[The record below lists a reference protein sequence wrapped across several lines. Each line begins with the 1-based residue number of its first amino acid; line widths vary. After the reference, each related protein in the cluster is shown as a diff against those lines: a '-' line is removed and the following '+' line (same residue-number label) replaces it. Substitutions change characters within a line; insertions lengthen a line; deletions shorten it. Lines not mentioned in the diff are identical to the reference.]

1 MAINNFQFPGV
12 ELTQEFVEA
21 PVTGVSQLGVAVVG
35 EQFYLVEPDVS
46 DTAATV
52 SVEFGTAATNIGK
65 ASLVNLDQDATL
77 ADDGAAVVV
86 IGGTFANYEA
96 NNSNSTIKITGSTV
110 ATDKK
115 KATIHLNSKVSG
127 TAAAA
132 NAFGTAIPA
141 IGDVVE
147 VTAGTTTTVGAI
159 TSIIDETNHDTVVVT
174 TGSTIGGTTI
184 TNLTFDVVATAP
196 IEGVTV
202 TGGTAITVP
211 ANATAKFSGKTT
223 PVAIKAGTYSCA
235 VGFKTVVAGTDD
247 ESYQNKI
254 GVVGSL
260 SEIRSI
266 FGAISVAN
274 PMALALALALRAA
287 KGNVVYFTAVTAAT
301 AAGFEQALDLLDKNS
316 NIYSIVPLTSDS
328 GILASCVAKA
338 VSVSSDK
345 ESKVRR
351 TIWYGIESASAP
363 SAIDVVVNVIAARR
377 AIGASLRAQAVWA
390 DDAMYNGEVVP
401 NYILAAAPAGMRSYE
416 PTYRPISNLPYEF
429 LSVKNSH
436 GLTATQLKQLGSEG
450 IWIIDNNYDGTP
462 INMRQITTAVSN
474 NINKDEESIV
484 ANADSIALTLCHVGE
499 NLVGCSNIS
508 PALLVALQDTL
519 TGIMNRYLLN
529 LTGNIYV
536 GPQLLSWTLDALY
549 QDTVQLDH
557 IYATITCEPPKPFN
571 RFVLTLR
578 IV

>member
-35 EQFYLVEPDVS
+35 EQFYLVEPDVA
-46 DTAATV
+46 DTAALV
-52 SVEFGTAATNIGK
+52 SVEFSGSTTSIPK

-77 ADDGAAVVV
+77 ADDAAVIVV
-86 IGGTFANYEA
+86 GGTFANYAA
-96 NNSNSTIKITGSTV
+96 NNSTSTIKITGSTV
-110 ATDKK
+110 ASNKK
-115 KATIHLNSKVSG
+115 QATIQFNSKLSG
-127 TAAAA
+127 TAAAE
-132 NAFGTAIPA
+132 NAFGTALPA
-141 IGDVVE
+141 VGDTVE
-147 VTAGTTTTVGAI
+147 VTAGTTTTIGTI
-159 TSIIDETNHDTVVVT
+159 TSIIDETNHDAVVVA
-174 TGSTIGGTTI
+174 TGSTIGGTSVTG
-184 TNLTFDVVATAP
+184 LTFDVVTTAK
-196 IEGVTV
+196 IEDVSV
-202 TGGTAITVP
+202 SGGTAIAIP
-211 ANATAKFSGKTT
+211 ANATAKVSGKAT
-223 PVAIKAGTYSCA
+223 PVAIKAGTYNCA
-235 VGFKTVVAGTDD
+235 VGFKTIVAGTDD

-260 SEIRSI
+260 SEIRAI

-287 KGNVVYFTAVTAAT
+287 RGNVVYFTAVTANS
-301 AAGFEQALDLLDKNS
+301 AAGFEQALDLLDKNA
-316 NIYSIVPLTSDS
+316 NIYSIVPLTTDS
-328 GILASCVAKA
+328 GILASCVSKA

-345 ESKVRR
+345 ESKIRR
-351 TIWYGIESASAP
+351 TIWYGIESATAP
-363 SAIDVVVNVIAARR
+363 SANDVVVNVVAARK
-377 AIGASLRAQAVWA
+377 AVGTSLRAQAVWA

-416 PTYRPISNLPYEF
+416 PTYRPISNLPYDF
-429 LSVKNSH
+429 LSVKDSH
-436 GLTATQLKQLGSEG
+436 GLSVTQLKQLGSQG

-462 INMRQITTAVSN
+462 INMRQITTAISN

-484 ANADSIALTLCHVGE
+484 ANADSIALTLCRVGE